1 MIQKIKQEVSKVV
14 IGQQKMVDA
23 LLIGLLTEGHILL
36 EGVPGIAKTTTINT
50 LAKVLDLDFKRIQFT
65 PDLLPSDLIGVEIY
79 NMKTGEFN
87 IKKGPIFANFILADE
102 INRAP
107 AKVQSAL
114 LEVMAERQVTI
125 ADETYKMDR
134 PFLVMATQNP
144 VEEEGA
150 YNLPAAELDRFM
162 LKVNVSYPTKEEEL
176 IILRQEFQEVNKVA
190 TKEDIFKMQ
199 QEVKA
204 VHVDTELEKYI
215 VDLVFATRD
224 VSKFNLNPNYVEY
237 GVSPRGSIN
246 LYKAS
251 KAVAYMNGKDYVSPS
266 DIAYIIKDVFRHR
279 IILGYE
285 AEADEVSSDF
295 IIEKIVQEVDVP

>member
-1 MIQKIKQEVSKVV
+1 MIQKIKQEVSKVI
-14 IGQQKMVDA
+14 IGQKKMVDS

-65 PDLLPSDLIGVEIY
+65 PDLLPSDLVGVEIY

-114 LEVMAERQVTI
+114 LEVMAEKQVTI
-125 ADETYKMDR
+125 ADETYKMDK

-162 LKVNVSYPTKEEEL
+162 LKVKVSYPTKEEEL
-176 IILRQEFQEVNKVA
+176 LILRQEFQEVNKVA
-190 TKEDIFKMQ
+190 SKEDIFKMQ
-199 QEVKA
+199 EEVKQ
-204 VHVDTELEKYI
+204 VHIDEELQKYI
-215 VDLVFATRD
+215 VELVFATRD
-224 VSKFNLNPNYVEY
+224 VSKYDINPNYIQF

-285 AEADEVSSDF
+285 AEADDIDSDF
-295 IIEKIVQEVDVP
+295 IIDKILEGVDIP